1 MNIIWVTDVTSDKKV
16 AINTE
21 YVTAVFEPSE
31 GAPENAVAIVG
42 MINGIVAV
50 AETVDK
56 VVELIRGA

>member
-1 MNIIWVTDVTSDKKV
+1 M
-16 AINTE
+16 
-21 YVTAVFEPSE
+21 FEPSE

>member
-50 AETVDK
+50 SESVDE